1 MRATGIKKRQQI
13 ASIMASNQVSP
24 FSIRGGGV
32 GSHYEEVDQD
42 FKAQD
47 IDDEADDNETVQRRR
62 RQFMNTNIGDL
73 YGVNNSR
80 HNNNSSL
87 SFNLILLCLLG
98 FLMVFGLGYYV
109 LGKHEQRTVL
119 ANEVEEQKELERLKV
134 KYGLVERDNKKPAGG
149 EKNGEVMKHQ
159 VNENEPDSDPTRE
172 MDLKVEMHNSKW
184 QCQCSRID

>member
-1 MRATGIKKRQQI
+1 M
-13 ASIMASNQVSP
+13 
-24 FSIRGGGV
+24 

-42 FKAQD
+42 FKAED
-47 IDDEADDNETVQRRR
+47 VDDEQRRR
-62 RQFMNTNIGDL
+62 KYMNTNIGDL
-73 YGVNNSR
+73 YRINNSR

-119 ANEVEEQKELERLKV
+119 ANEVGEQKELERLKV
-134 KYGLVERDNKKPAGG
+134 KYGLVERDNTKPAGG
-149 EKNGEVMKHQ
+149 EKKGEVMEHQ
-159 VNENEPDSDPTRE
+159 VNENEPNSDPTRE